1 MRERKFFVVVILLGL
16 ILSIANPDKIWAQK
30 NKKKK
35 ETNKELS
42 EKDLREAEYYF
53 TEGQKYYI
61 LEDFAKSFVLFQ
73 KCLVIDNTSAAAH
86 YKIAQIL
93 LKGDEIDKALV
104 SINQSLKLEKN
115 NKYYYLLAADLY
127 TRQSDFERAA
137 EIYEE
142 LIRNIPG
149 TEEHYFDLAAIY
161 LFQDELDK
169 AIEAYQKIEVRFG
182 INEQSTFQ
190 KQKILLKQNK
200 LEEAIAEGWKL
211 IAAFPDDD
219 TFVISLT
226 EILISN
232 GKFQQA
238 AELLEGHLEKKPSNS
253 HARLILSDAYWKL
266 GKISESNENLLIAY
280 KDPGL
285 NVNMKVQ
292 LLSKYLNKLNDPNIR
307 ELAIKLG
314 TLLVEVHP
322 ANAIARTTS
331 GDIYLQSGSK
341 QQAMEQYLESVKLDE
356 SNFVVWQNVLNLG
369 MGLNQIDSVL
379 IHSERALE
387 LFPNQKS
394 LYYFNGLANFRKK
407 RYDEAVFSLE
417 QGRKLSSS
425 DLKLEIIFSTLLGDA
440 YNTLENH
447 EKSDEAY
454 ESVLAIDPN
463 NYSVLNNYSYFL
475 ALRKEK
481 LNLAKKMSV
490 KLVKDHPDNP
500 TYLDT
505 YAWVLFMLKNYK
517 EAKRVMEKALK
528 SDNVNGIHLEHYGDI
543 LYRLG
548 DVDGAVEQW
557 SKAKGLNSASELID
571 KKIADRKLH
580 E

>member
-1 MRERKFFVVVILLGL
+1 MRERKFFVGVILLGL
-16 ILSIANPDKIWAQK
+16 ILLIANPDEVWAQK

-35 ETNKELS
+35 ETNKELL
-42 EKDLREAEYYF
+42 EREIREAEYYF

-73 KCLVIDNTSAAAH
+73 KCLDIDNASAAAH

-93 LKGDEIDKALV
+93 LKGDEIGKALV

-127 TRQSDFERAA
+127 TRQSNFERAA

-161 LFQDELDK
+161 LFQNELDK
-169 AIEAYQKIEVRFG
+169 AIAAYQKIEIRFG
-182 INEQSTFQ
+182 INEQSTYQ

-200 LEEAIAEGWKL
+200 LEKAIAEGRKL
-211 IAAFPDDD
+211 ITAFPGED
-219 TFVISLT
+219 TYVISLT

-232 GKFQQA
+232 EKFQQA
-238 AELLEGHLEKKPSNS
+238 VELLEGHLEKKPSNS

-285 NVNMKVQ
+285 KVNIKVQ
-292 LLSKYLNKLNDPNIR
+292 LLSKYLNKLNDPNMK

-314 TLLVEVHP
+314 ALLVEVHP
-322 ANAIARTTS
+322 GNAMARTTS
-331 GDIYLQSGSK
+331 GDIYLQTGSK
-341 QQAMEQYLESVKLDE
+341 QKAMEQYLESVKLDD

-369 MGLNQIDSVL
+369 MELNQIDSVL
-379 IHSERALE
+379 IQSERALE
-387 LFPNQKS
+387 LFPNQNS
-394 LYYFNGLANFRKK
+394 FYYFNGLANYQKK
-407 RYDEAVFSLE
+407 RYDKAVLSLE

-425 DLKLEIIFSTLLGDA
+425 DLKLNIIFSTLLGDA
-440 YNTLENH
+440 YNYLENY
-447 EKSDEAY
+447 EKSDQAY
-454 ESVLAIDPN
+454 ESVIAIDPN
-463 NYSVLNNYSYFL
+463 NYGVLNNYSYFL
-475 ALRKEK
+475 SLRKVK
-481 LNLAKKMSV
+481 LNLAKKMSA
-490 KLVKDHPDNP
+490 KLVKDNPDNP

-505 YAWVLFMLKNYK
+505 YAWVLFMLENYK
-517 EAKRVMEKALK
+517 EAKRIMERALK
-528 SDNVNGIHLEHYGDI
+528 SVNVNGIHYEHYGDI

-548 DVDGAVEQW
+548 NIDGAVEQW

>member
-1 MRERKFFVVVILLGL
+1 MRERKFFVGVILLGL
-16 ILSIANPDKIWAQK
+16 ILLIANPDEVWAQK

-42 EKDLREAEYYF
+42 EKEIREAEYYF

-73 KCLVIDNTSAAAH
+73 KCLDIDNASAAAH

-93 LKGDEIDKALV
+93 LKGDEIGKALV

-127 TRQSDFERAA
+127 TRQSNFERAA

-161 LFQDELDK
+161 LFQNELDK
-169 AIEAYQKIEVRFG
+169 AIAAYQKIEIRFG
-182 INEQSTFQ
+182 INEQSTYQ

-200 LEEAIAEGWKL
+200 LEKAIDEGRKL
-211 IAAFPDDD
+211 ITAFPGED
-219 TFVISLT
+219 TYVISLT

-232 GKFQQA
+232 EKFQQA
-238 AELLEGHLEKKPSNS
+238 VELLEGHLEKKPSNS

-285 NVNMKVQ
+285 KVNMKVQ
-292 LLSKYLNKLNDPNIR
+292 LLSKYLNKLNDPNIK
-307 ELAIKLG
+307 ELAIELG
-314 TLLVEVHP
+314 ALLVEVHP
-322 ANAIARTTS
+322 GNAMARTTS
-331 GDIYLQSGSK
+331 GDIYLKTGSK
-341 QQAMEQYLESVKLDE
+341 QKAMEQYLESVKLDD

-369 MGLNQIDSVL
+369 MELNQIDSVL
-379 IHSERALE
+379 IHSEQALE
-387 LFPNQKS
+387 LFPNQNS
-394 LYYFNGLANFRKK
+394 FYYFNGLANYQKK
-407 RYDEAVFSLE
+407 RYDKAVFSLE

-425 DLKLEIIFSTLLGDA
+425 DLKLNIIFSTLLGDA
-440 YNTLENH
+440 YNYLENY

-454 ESVLAIDPN
+454 ESVIAIDPN
-463 NYSVLNNYSYFL
+463 NYGVLNNYSYFL
-475 ALRKEK
+475 SLRKVK
-481 LNLAKKMSV
+481 LNLAKKMSA
-490 KLVKDHPDNP
+490 KLVKDNPDNP

-505 YAWVLFMLKNYK
+505 YAWVLFMLENYK
-517 EAKRVMEKALK
+517 EAKRIMERALK
-528 SDNVNGIHLEHYGDI
+528 SVNVNGIHYEHYGDI

-548 DVDGAVEQW
+548 NIDGAVEQW

>member
-1 MRERKFFVVVILLGL
+1 MRERKFFVGIILLGL
-16 ILSIANPDKIWAQK
+16 ILFIANPNQVWAQK

-42 EKDLREAEYYF
+42 EKDIREAEYYF

-61 LEDFAKSFVLFQ
+61 LEDYAKSFVLFQ
-73 KCLVIDNTSAAAH
+73 KCLYIDNTSAAAH

-93 LKGDEIDKALV
+93 LQGDEIDKAVV
-104 SINQSLKLEKN
+104 SINETLKLEKY

-127 TRQSDFERAA
+127 TRQSDFERAT
-137 EIYEE
+137 EIYEQ
-142 LIRNIPG
+142 LIHNIPG

-161 LFQDELDK
+161 LFQNELDK
-169 AIEAYQKIEVRFG
+169 AIIAYEKIEVRFG

-200 LEEAIAEGWKL
+200 LEEAIAEGRKL
-211 IAAFPDDD
+211 IATFPEEDAY
-219 TFVISLT
+219 VISLT
-226 EILISN
+226 DILISN
-232 GKFQQA
+232 EKFQQA
-238 AELLEGHLEKKPSNS
+238 AELLEVHLEKKPSNS

-280 KDPGL
+280 KDPDL
-285 NVNMKVQ
+285 KVNMKVQ
-292 LLSKYLNKLNDPNIR
+292 LISKYLNKLNDPNIR
-307 ELAIKLG
+307 ELAVKLG

-322 ANAIARTTS
+322 ANAIAWTTS
-331 GDIYLQSGSK
+331 GDIYLQTGSK
-341 QQAMEQYLESVKLDE
+341 QKAMEQYLQSVKLDE
-356 SNFVVWQNVLNLG
+356 SNFVVWQNLLNLG

-387 LFPNQKS
+387 LFPNQNS
-394 LYYFNGLANFRKK
+394 LYYFNGLANFQKK

-425 DLKLEIIFSTLLGDA
+425 DLKLKIIFSALLGDA
-440 YNTLENH
+440 YNSLENH

-490 KLVKDHPDNP
+490 KLVKANPDNP

-505 YAWVLFMLKNYK
+505 HAWVLFMLENYK
-517 EAKRVMEKALK
+517 EAKRIMERALK
-528 SDNVNGIHLEHYGDI
+528 SDNVSGIHHEHYGDI
-543 LYRLG
+543 LYQLG
-548 DVDGAVEQW
+548 DVDAAVEQW

>member
-1 MRERKFFVVVILLGL
+1 MSL
-16 ILSIANPDKIWAQK
+16 ILSSTNPLEVWAQK
-30 NKKKK
+30 NKKRN
-35 ETNKELS
+35 ESTKELS
-42 EKDLREAEYYF
+42 GSDRREAEYYF

-73 KCLVIDNTSAAAH
+73 KCLDIDNSNAASH

-127 TRQSDFERAA
+127 TRQSDFESAA

-142 LIRNIPG
+142 LIRKIPG
-149 TEEHYFDLAAIY
+149 TGEHYFDLAAIY
-161 LFQDELDK
+161 LYQNELDK
-169 AIEAYQKIEVRFG
+169 AITAYQKIEDRFG

-200 LEEAIAEGWKL
+200 LEEAIAEGRKL
-211 IAAFPDDD
+211 IAAFPDED
-219 TFVISLT
+219 TYVISLT

-232 GKFQQA
+232 EKFQQA
-238 AELLEGHLEKKPSNS
+238 VELLEGHLEKNPSNS

-266 GKISESNENLLIAY
+266 GKINESNENLSVAF
-280 KDPGL
+280 KDPGV

-292 LLSKYLNKLNDPNIR
+292 LLSKYISKLSDPYIKDLAI
-307 ELAIKLG
+307 ELA
-314 TLLVEVHP
+314 TLLIEIHP
-322 ANAIARTTS
+322 DNALARTTL
-331 GDIYLQSGSK
+331 GDIYLQAGSK
-341 QQAMEQYLESVKLDE
+341 QKAKEQYLESVKSDD
-356 SNFVVWQNVLNLG
+356 SKFAVWQNLLNLE
-369 MGLNQIDSVL
+369 MELNQIDSVL
-379 IHSERALE
+379 VHSEQALE
-387 LFPNQKS
+387 LFPNQNA
-394 LYYFNGLANFRKK
+394 LYYFNGLANYRKK
-407 RYDEAVFSLE
+407 KYVEAVFSLE

-425 DLKLEIIFSTLLGDA
+425 DLKLKIFFSTLLGDA
-440 YNTLENH
+440 YNYLENY

-454 ESVLAIDPN
+454 ELVLTADPN
-463 NYSVLNNYSYFL
+463 NYGVLNNYSYFL
-475 ALRKEK
+475 SLRKEK
-481 LNLAKKMSV
+481 LNLAKKMSA
-490 KLVKDHPDNP
+490 KLVKENPENP

-505 YAWVLFMLKNYK
+505 HAWVLFMLENYK
-517 EAKRVMEKALK
+517 EAKRIMEKALK
-528 SDNVNGIHLEHYGDI
+528 SVNVNGTHHEHYGDI

-548 DVDGAVEQW
+548 DIDGAVEQW